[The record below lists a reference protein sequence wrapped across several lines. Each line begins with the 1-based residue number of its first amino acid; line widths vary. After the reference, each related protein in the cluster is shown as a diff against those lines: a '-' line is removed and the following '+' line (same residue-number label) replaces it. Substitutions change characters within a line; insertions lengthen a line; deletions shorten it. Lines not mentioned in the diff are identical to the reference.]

1 MGQLIKKF
9 GKIKVSLPI
18 PHLLTL
24 QIDSYEKFLQEGVA
38 PADRKP
44 DVGLEGVF
52 RTVFPI
58 RDFNDTASLEFVGYE
73 IVEPKYDQ
81 AECIAKGLTYEAP
94 VRIKVHLV
102 VYDTDENAAPYTVR
116 EIKGQDIYFGTL
128 PLMTEKG
135 TFIINGTERVIVNQL
150 QRSPGIIFEHDGGK
164 THTSR
169 KVLYSCRVIPMRG
182 SWLDFDF
189 DHKDIL
195 YVRIDRRRKMP
206 ATILFKAMGMS
217 KTDILDYFYSREYYR
232 LDDAGRLFW
241 EVSEDLYRK
250 DNAYSDIVAP
260 DGTALVRAGKPI
272 TKRGWRQICESG
284 LEAIEVRPDTLDG
297 MFLAEDVTDVNTGE
311 VLAEASDEL
320 TPSLVERMREVG
332 IRRVAVLHTRGTD
345 TSSSIRDTLAQDR
358 IPDME
363 KAQEEIYR
371 RLRPSS
377 PPTAEIASSFFDNL
391 FRSADY
397 YDLSPVGRYKLNQRL
412 SVEPEKVES
421 APLTAYDRKLLE
433 TFTKEALARQPEGEK
448 DEDAAR
454 REALRRFTDSRTLTD
469 YDILSA
475 IKVLVQLKDS
485 HGPADDIDHLG
496 NRRVRLVGELV
507 ENQYRIGLVRMERAI
522 KERMSLQEI
531 TTLMPHD
538 LINPKP
544 VAAVLKEF
552 FGTSQLSQFMD
563 QTNSLSEVTH
573 KRRLSALGPGGLT
586 RERAGFEV
594 RDVHTSHYGRICPI
608 ETPEGPNIGLI
619 VSLTTFAKVN
629 DFGFIETPYRVIRD
643 GRMTDDIVHLD
654 ATRETGQVVAQ
665 ANARVDA
672 GGNLLDEYVTVRVRG
687 EVEMRPR
694 EEVTLMDISP
704 SQMVSISAALI
715 PFLEHDDANRAL
727 MGSNMQRQAVPLLRS
742 EKPLVGTGMEVDV
755 ARDSGACIV
764 APAPGRVEY
773 VDADRLVVSYDG
785 DLYPQQ
791 GGVRVYDLLKYHKSN
806 QNSCFGQ
813 KPTCRPGQ
821 TVKKGDILADG
832 PGIDDGTLALG
843 KNLVVAFMPWCG
855 YNYEDSIL
863 ISERVVKEDTFTSV
877 HIEEFEVVARDTKL
891 GPEEITRDIPN
902 VSEEM
907 LRNLDE
913 SGIIRIGAAVKPDD
927 ILVGKI
933 TPKGETQLT
942 PEEKLLRAIF
952 GEKARDVKNTSLKV
966 PPGVEGT
973 VIDVKVFN
981 RRSGEKDERTL
992 SIEAH
997 DTAVLDQKEADHMRA
1012 LSRRTRDRMAPSIVG
1027 KQVAVTLTGARKGE
1041 ALIEAGAVLTEEALA
1056 ALPVKKLAG
1065 LFKSKET
1072 NDYVAAML
1080 RDYDKQVEYIKA
1092 IYDSKREKVTE
1103 GDDLPPGVIRMV
1115 KVHIAIKRKLS
1126 VGDKMAGRHGNK
1138 GVVSCILP
1146 EEDMPFFADGRPVD
1160 IVLNPLGV
1168 PSRMNIGQIMETH
1181 LGWGAKE
1188 LGRQLAELVN
1198 SGVAVQ
1204 VLRDEVKDIFN
1215 AEDINALVDDMDD
1228 EEFIAS
1234 VKKLRNGIVTQT
1246 PVFDGA
1252 TEAEIWGWMDKAKMP
1267 NDGKTV
1273 LYDGRT
1279 GVPFK
1284 NRVTTGVMY
1293 MLKLH
1298 HLVDEKIHARSTG
1311 PYSLVTQQPLG
1322 GKAQFGGQ
1330 RLGEME
1336 VWALEAYGAAYLL
1349 QEFLTV
1355 KSDDVTGRVKMYEKI
1370 VKGDNFLEA
1379 GLPESFNVL
1388 VKELMSLGLNVTLHQ
1403 EEGRKRPKRTG
1414 FMREARE
1421 DEDSQRD

>member
-58 RDFNDTASLEFVGYE
+58 KDFNDTASLEFVGYE

-217 KTDILDYFYSREYYR
+217 KTDILDYFYTREYYR
-232 LDDAGRLFW
+232 LGDADRLFW
-241 EVSEDLYRK
+241 EVRKDLYRK
-250 DNAYSDIVAP
+250 DNAYSDILAP
-260 DGTALVRAGKPI
+260 DGTVLVRAGKPI

-320 TPSLVERMREVG
+320 TPGLVERMREVG
-332 IRRVAVLHTRGTD
+332 IQRVAVLHTKGTD

-377 PPTAEIASSFFDNL
+377 PPTAEIAASFFDNL
-391 FRSADY
+391 FRSTDY

-412 SVEPEKVES
+412 AVDPEKVEDV
-421 APLTAYDRKLLE
+421 PLTEYDRKLLDGYV
-433 TFTKEALARQPEGEK
+433 KEALAQQPEGQK
-448 DEDAAR
+448 DEAAAR
-454 REALRRFTDSRTLTD
+454 REALTRFTESRTLTD

-643 GRMTDDIVHLD
+643 GRMTDEIVHLD

-672 GGNLLDEYVTVRVRG
+672 DGNLLDEYVTVRVRG

-764 APAPGRVEY
+764 APASGKVEY

-785 DLYPQQ
+785 GLYPQQ

-806 QNSCFGQ
+806 QNSCFGP
-813 KPTCRPGQ
+813 KPTCYPGQ
-821 TVKKGDILADG
+821 IVKKGDILADG

-902 VSEEM
+902 VSEDM

-973 VIDVKVFN
+973 IIDVKVFN

-992 SIEAH
+992 AIEAH

-1012 LSRRTRDRMAPSIVG
+1012 LSRRTRERMAPGIVG
-1027 KQVAVTLTGARKGE
+1027 KQVAATLPGVRKGE
-1041 ALIEAGAVLTEEALA
+1041 TLIEADAVLTEEILA
-1056 ALPVKKLAG
+1056 NLPVKKLAG

-1072 NDYVAAML
+1072 NDYVADML
-1080 RDYDKQVEYIKA
+1080 REYDKQVEYIKA
-1092 IYDSKREKVTE
+1092 VYDSKREKVTE

-1188 LGRQLAELVN
+1188 LGRQLAELVD

-1215 AEDINALVDDMDD
+1215 SEDITALVDGMDD

-1252 TEAEIWGWMDKAKMP
+1252 TEAEIWGWMDKAKMA

-1293 MLKLH
+1293 ILKLH

-1403 EEGRKRPKRTG
+1403 EEGKKRPKRVG

-1421 DEDSQRD
+1421 DEDSQQD